1 MNLIVLLREGC
12 HRVRMISKSF
22 VPFGGVH
29 GWLAD
34 LTISRRV
41 GAAKAGFV
49 KTAFVTESYYVAEPN
64 ERRAMTAIRAHA
76 DAGKEAELTA
86 RRSLSRREVDGL
98 GLKPG
103 QVRAA

>member
-1 MNLIVLLREGC
+1 
-12 HRVRMISKSF
+12 MISKSF